1 MNDHNIII
9 VGGGAAGMTAAV
21 YAANAGM
28 KAIVIEGEFVGGQI
42 VNAPK
47 VTNFPGFDEIS
58 GYEIG
63 ERLRSQAEKSGAEII
78 SDRVSEVSVTDGGF
92 SVKCRRSEY
101 AADAVILALGT
112 RPRKLGLPEEEKFSG
127 KGISFCA
134 YCDGG
139 FYRGKTV
146 VVAGGG
152 NTALYDAA
160 YLSKVCGKVLL
171 VHRRDEFRG
180 DMTAVER
187 LKASENVEIFTSK
200 TIKQIIGSDRVE
212 GVLLSDANGGED
224 MKLSADGIFIAM
236 GRIPGTGDIILPDA
250 LDTDENGYI
259 KCGEDCLTSV
269 PGLFAAGDCRTKS
282 LRQLVT
288 AAADGA
294 YAGANAA
301 AYCRQK

>member
-9 VGGGAAGMTAAV
+9 IGGGAAGMTAAV
-21 YAANAGM
+21 YAANAAM
-28 KAIVIEGEFVGGQI
+28 KTAVIEGEFVGGQI

-63 ERLRSQAEKSGAEII
+63 ERLRSQAEKSGAEVI
-78 SDRVSEVSVTDGGF
+78 SDRASEVSVTDSGF
-92 SVKCRRSEY
+92 AVKCRKSEY
-101 AADAVILALGT
+101 TADAVILALGT

-127 KGISFCA
+127 KGISYCA

-160 YLSKVCGKVLL
+160 YLSKICGKVLL
-171 VHRRDEFRG
+171 VHRRDGFRG
-180 DMTAVER
+180 DMTAVDR
-187 LKASENVEIFTSK
+187 LKASGNVGFYTSK
-200 TIKQIIGSDRVE
+200 TIKEIIGGDHVE
-212 GVLLSDANGGED
+212 GVLLSDTNGGED
-224 MKLSADGIFIAM
+224 IKLSADGIFVAM
-236 GRIPGTGDIILPDA
+236 GRIPGTGDIILPDG
-250 LDTDENGYI
+250 LETDENGYI
-259 KCGEDCLTSV
+259 KCGEECITSV
-269 PGLFAAGDCRTKS
+269 SGLFAAGDCRTKS

-294 YAGANAA
+294 QAAANAA
-301 AYCRQK
+301 AYCRGK